1 MSLAHLIHTLTGIIT
16 RETRRISH
24 GKLARSA
31 VTFQHHLL
39 SRKTTIMD
47 IGAGL
52 EVVTEAVAAGGL
64 VIEIVKVTAT
74 GFSTTLAAPVGRT
87 VEGVGR
93 GARPGIDTEAA
104 VGEM

>member
-1 MSLAHLIHTLTGIIT
+1 MSLAHLLTGTIT
-16 RETRRISH
+16 HETRRISH
-24 GKLARSA
+24 GRPARSA

-39 SRKTTIMD
+39 SRKTTITV

-64 VIEIVKVTAT
+64 VIEIVKVTAI
-74 GFSTTLAAPVGRT
+74 GFTTTLVAPVRHT

-93 GARPGIDTEAA
+93 GARPGIDTVAG